1 MLTSQKFFL
10 MKKPLIILIVLLAA
24 IAFWWLF
31 FKKESHKSQP
41 KPEAIKVG
49 KHSAEFNQS
58 ISDAVD
64 SYLNMKNAFVD
75 GDTTEIK
82 TISQKFIVV
91 IDSLSLGDLKKDS
104 SEILLAAQQ
113 EISDIKANAEA
124 ILQEK
129 DITEMRQDFRMVSE
143 NFYPFLKTIGYE
155 GKKLYWKNC
164 PTAFGENQEGN
175 WISDSKE
182 IINPYLG
189 KNNANNRSGGNSAI
203 EIKDS
208 L

>member
-41 KPEAIKVG
+41 KPEAIKVA

-82 TISQKFIVV
+82 TISLKFIVV

-155 GKKLYWKNC
+155 GKKLYWKNYS
-164 PTAFGENQEGN
+164 TAFGENQEGN

-182 IINPYLG
+182 IVNPYLG
-189 KNNANNRSGGNSAI
+189 KNNANNRPGGNSAI